1 MKTDISSPAKPSAA
15 KPLKVFLKQAMA
27 LIEHQKQAKK
37 RFFLV
42 IVLSF

>member
-27 LIEHQKQAKK
+27 LIEHKKTKK
-37 RFFLV
+37 RFFGL
-42 IVLSF
+42 F